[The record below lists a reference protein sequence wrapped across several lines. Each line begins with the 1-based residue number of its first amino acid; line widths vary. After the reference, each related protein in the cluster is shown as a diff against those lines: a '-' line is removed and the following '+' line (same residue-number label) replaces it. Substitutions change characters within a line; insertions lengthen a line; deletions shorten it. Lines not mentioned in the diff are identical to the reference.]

1 MYMRQSFIEK
11 TQTHK
16 RRRIVFS
23 PPIIPLGQFLRCYYD
38 VMLLRFKVVG
48 IDMHI
53 QMFEC
58 WNVVLELGYVSGV
71 TECTVHLYSSHT
83 SIHICEIWV

>member
-1 MYMRQSFIEK
+1 MRQSFIEK
-11 TQTHK
+11 TQTHQ

-23 PPIIPLGQFLRCYYD
+23 PPIIPLRTVLRCYYD
-38 VMLLRFKVVG
+38 VMLLRFKVVR

-58 WNVVLELGYVSGV
+58 CIGIRLCQRGHGM
-71 TECTVHLYSSHT
+71 YSAPVPFSYFDT
-83 SIHICEIWV
+83 YM